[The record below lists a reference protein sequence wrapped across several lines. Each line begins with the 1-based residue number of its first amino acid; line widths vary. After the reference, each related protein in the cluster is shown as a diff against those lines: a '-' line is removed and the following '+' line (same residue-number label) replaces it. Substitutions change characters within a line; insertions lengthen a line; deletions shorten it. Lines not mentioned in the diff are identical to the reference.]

1 MKSKQLHFATRTVH
15 AGYNPLEHDG
25 ALTPPMHTSST
36 FAFENV
42 QQGGNAFAGDNDRY
56 IYSRLGT
63 PSQQQLEQRL
73 ASLEGAEAALVTSS
87 GMGAITSTLWS
98 LVEPGDN
105 IIADKSLYGCTFS
118 FFEHGLK
125 KFGITVNYVD
135 LSKPHFLNEHLTD
148 KTKLVY
154 TESPSNPNMRLVD
167 IAAVAKITRQYGIK
181 FIVDNTFCTPYLQ
194 NPLALGADI
203 VLHSATK
210 YLGGHGDLIAGVVA
224 GSAEDLLHIRQYGLK
239 DMTGAVISGHDV
251 ALLMRGLKTLH
262 VRMDRHCENA
272 QIVSEYLNNNPFVKQ
287 VFYPG
292 LANFPQAELA
302 QQQMRQPGGMI
313 AFELNGSREQAAA
326 FVNQLELILCAVSL
340 GDTESLI
347 QHPASMTHST
357 YTEEQLIAHLISPSL
372 LRLSVG
378 IEHVDDII
386 ADLDQALES
395 VFNGGSGNS
404 GLSALA

>member
-1 MKSKQLHFATRTVH
+1 MKKNHLHFATRTIH
-15 AGYNPLEHDG
+15 SGYNPHEHQG

-36 FAFENV
+36 YAFENV
-42 QQGGNAFAGDNDRY
+42 EQGGQAFAGENARY

-73 ASLEGAEAALVTSS
+73 ADLEGAEAALVTAS
-87 GMGAITSTLWS
+87 GMGAITSAIWS
-98 LVEPGDN
+98 LVEPGDE

-125 KFGITVNYVD
+125 KFGVNVNYLD
-135 LSKPHFLNEHLTD
+135 LSKPQFLNEHINP

-167 IAAVAKITRQYGIK
+167 IAAVAEITKQHNIK
-181 FIVDNTFCTPYLQ
+181 FMVDNTFCTPYLQ
-194 NPLALGADI
+194 NPITLGADF
-203 VLHSATK
+203 VVHSATK

-239 DMTGAVISGHDV
+239 DMTGAVISGHDI

-272 QIVSEYLNNNPFVKQ
+272 QKVAEHLQASPFIKEIN
-287 VFYPG
+287 YPG
-292 LANFPQAELA
+292 LASFPQADLA
-302 QQQMRQPGGMI
+302 NKQMRQAGGMI

-357 YTEEQLIAHLISPSL
+357 YTEEELVAHLINPSL

-378 IEHVDDII
+378 LEHVDDII

-395 VFNGGSGNS
+395 VFDGNS
-404 GLSALA
+404 DNKGLSALA

>member
-1 MKSKQLHFATRTVH
+1 MKKNHLHFATRTIH
-15 AGYNPLEHDG
+15 SGYNPHEHQG

-36 FAFENV
+36 YAFENV
-42 QQGGNAFAGDNDRY
+42 EQGGQAFAGENARY

-73 ASLEGAEAALVTSS
+73 ADLEGAEAALVTAS
-87 GMGAITSTLWS
+87 GIGAITSAIWS
-98 LVEPGDN
+98 LVEPGDE

-125 KFGITVNYVD
+125 KFGVNVNYLD
-135 LSKPHFLNEHLTD
+135 LSKPQFLNEHINP

-167 IAAVAKITRQYGIK
+167 IAAVAEITKQHNIK
-181 FIVDNTFCTPYLQ
+181 FMVDNTFCTPYLQ
-194 NPLALGADI
+194 NPITLGADF
-203 VLHSATK
+203 VVHSATK

-272 QIVSEYLNNNPFVKQ
+272 QKVAEHLQASPFIKEIN
-287 VFYPG
+287 YPG
-292 LANFPQAELA
+292 LASFPQADLA
-302 QQQMRQPGGMI
+302 NKQMRQAGGMI

-357 YTEEQLIAHLISPSL
+357 YTEEELVAHLINPSL

-378 IEHVDDII
+378 LEHVDDII

-395 VFNGGSGNS
+395 VFDGNS
-404 GLSALA
+404 DNKGLSALA

>member
-1 MKSKQLHFATRTVH
+1 MKKDHLHFATRTIH
-15 AGYNPLEHDG
+15 SGYNPHEHQG

-36 FAFENV
+36 YAFENV
-42 QQGGNAFAGDNDRY
+42 EQGGQAFAGENARY

-73 ASLEGAEAALVTSS
+73 ADLEGAEAALVTAS
-87 GMGAITSTLWS
+87 GMGAITSAIWS
-98 LVEPGDN
+98 LVEPGDES
-105 IIADKSLYGCTFS
+105 IADKSLYGCTFS

-125 KFGITVNYVD
+125 KFGVNVNYLD
-135 LSKPHFLNEHLTD
+135 LSKPQFLNEHINP

-167 IAAVAKITRQYGIK
+167 IAAVAEITKQHNIK
-181 FIVDNTFCTPYLQ
+181 FMVDNTFCTPYLQ
-194 NPLALGADI
+194 NPITLGADF
-203 VLHSATK
+203 VVHSATK

-239 DMTGAVISGHDV
+239 DMTGAVISGHDI

-272 QIVSEYLNNNPFVKQ
+272 QKVAEHLQASPFIKEIN
-287 VFYPG
+287 YPG
-292 LANFPQAELA
+292 LASFPQADLA
-302 QQQMRQPGGMI
+302 NKQMRQAGGMI

-357 YTEEQLIAHLISPSL
+357 YTEEELVAHLINPSL

-378 IEHVDDII
+378 LEHVDDII

-395 VFNGGSGNS
+395 VFDGNS
-404 GLSALA
+404 DNKGLSALA

>member
-1 MKSKQLHFATRTVH
+1 MKKNHLHFATRTIH
-15 AGYNPLEHDG
+15 SGYNPHEHQG

-36 FAFENV
+36 YAFENV
-42 QQGGNAFAGDNDRY
+42 EQGGQAFAGENARY

-73 ASLEGAEAALVTSS
+73 ADLEGAEAALVTAS
-87 GMGAITSTLWS
+87 GMGAITSAIWS
-98 LVEPGDN
+98 LVEPGDE

-125 KFGITVNYVD
+125 KFGVNVNYLD
-135 LSKPHFLNEHLTD
+135 LSKPQFLNEHINP

-167 IAAVAKITRQYGIK
+167 IAAVAEITKQHNIK
-181 FIVDNTFCTPYLQ
+181 FMVDNTFCTPYLQ
-194 NPLALGADI
+194 NPITLGADF
-203 VLHSATK
+203 VVHSATK

-272 QIVSEYLNNNPFVKQ
+272 QKVAEHLQASPFIKEIN
-287 VFYPG
+287 YPG
-292 LANFPQAELA
+292 LASFPQADLA
-302 QQQMRQPGGMI
+302 NKQMRQAGGMI

-357 YTEEQLIAHLISPSL
+357 YTEEELVAHLINPSL

-378 IEHVDDII
+378 LEHVDDII

-395 VFNGGSGNS
+395 VFDGNS
-404 GLSALA
+404 DNKGLSALA